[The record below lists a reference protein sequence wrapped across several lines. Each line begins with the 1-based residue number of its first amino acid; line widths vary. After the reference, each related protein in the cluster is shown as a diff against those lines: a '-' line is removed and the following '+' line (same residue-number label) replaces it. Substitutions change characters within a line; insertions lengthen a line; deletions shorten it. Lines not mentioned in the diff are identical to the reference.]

1 MSALETSVQ
10 TLADALD
17 KLETTLDE
25 RIADASADADA
36 VDAARRQAG
45 VAKTHITDAS
55 EGLAASMDELR
66 ALLSTPEAEEASD
79 GAS

>member
-1 MSALETSVQ
+1 MSALESSVQ

-17 KLETTLDE
+17 KLESTLEE
-25 RIADASADADA
+25 RIADAAADADA
-36 VDAARRQAG
+36 VDAARRQASA
-45 VAKTHITDAS
+45 AKSHIGDAS

-66 ALLSTPEAEEASD
+66 ALLKTPDAEETAN